1 MLCSKENAAGA
12 CDENSCEER
21 RLERDLHL
29 GGRRPRRRAQR
40 RSRVAIALI
49 GKPLSAARHRKP
61 AHRAAQH
68 STETSCPRFI
78 FGYSALRRL
87 RLRYNIPRRERDR
100 RLMILLETI
109 IHHFRCSAVS
119 QASATWPHAPS
130 PPRR

>member
-78 FGYSALRRL
+78 LGYSALR
-87 RLRYNIPRRERDR
+87 LRYNSPDP
-100 RLMILLETI
+100 
-109 IHHFRCSAVS
+109 FKD
-119 QASATWPHAPS
+119 ATGA
-130 PPRR
+130 R